1 MKNGKQVGIM
11 GGTFDPIHNG
21 HLTLAQK
28 AYEQFSLDKILFMP
42 SGNSYMKKNVLDAQR
57 RAHMVEIAIK
67 DNPNFELSLIEVQR
81 SGNTYTSDTLEIL
94 KTNNPDTHY
103 YFIIGADSL
112 FQIESWKYPKRIF
125 DLATLICAVR
135 DDYNMDAIKEKGK
148 SLSESGAKIV
158 FLDMP
163 KIEISSSNIREWV
176 RHNIP
181 ISEYVPLEIAKY
193 IKEEHLYYEKD

>member
-21 HLTLAQK
+21 HLILAQK

-67 DNPNFELSLIEVQR
+67 DNPAFKLSLIEVQR

-103 YFIIGADSL
+103 FFIIGADSL
-112 FQIESWKYPKRIF
+112 FQIESWKYPERIF

-135 DDYNMDAIKEKGK
+135 DDYNMDAIKEKEK
-148 SLSESGAKIV
+148 SLSKSGAEIV

-163 KIEISSSNIREWV
+163 KIEISSTNIRERV
-176 RHNIP
+176 RYNMP
-181 ISEYVPLEIAKY
+181 ISEYVPLEVAKY

>member
-67 DNPNFELSLIEVQR
+67 DNPAFELSLIEVQR

-103 YFIIGADSL
+103 FFIIGADSL

-135 DDYNMDAIKEKGK
+135 DDYNMDAIKEKAK
-148 SLSESGAKIV
+148 SVSLTSK
-158 FLDMP
+158 
-163 KIEISSSNIREWV
+163 K
-176 RHNIP
+176 
-181 ISEYVPLEIAKY
+181 K
-193 IKEEHLYYEKD
+193 

>member
-135 DDYNMDAIKEKGK
+135 DDYNMDAIKEKAK
-148 SLSESGAKIV
+148 SLSKSGAEIV